1 MKLPKIPEGTRVFV
15 DANIILYTLADQSDQ
30 CRSFLARCAAGEVE
44 GWITTI
50 VAAEICHRR
59 MMMEARSRGLVASN
73 PAKELARKP
82 ATVRKLATYAD
93 EVRALLGGGL
103 FVETVQPGDF
113 YPALDFQHTHGL
125 LTNDSLN
132 LAVARRLG
140 LHDIATA
147 DAHFD
152 GVAGLTVH
160 RPEDIEA
167 L

>member
-1 MKLPKIPEGTRVFV
+1 MKLAKIPDGMRVFV
-15 DANIILYTLADQSDQ
+15 DANIILYTLAGQSDQ
-30 CRSFLARCAAGEVE
+30 CREFLARCASGHVE

-59 MMMEARSRGLVASN
+59 MMMEARSRALVSSN
-73 PAKELARKP
+73 PAKELGRKP
-82 ATVRKLATYAD
+82 ATVRKLSAYAD

-103 FVETVQPGDF
+103 FAEAVQPADF
-113 YPALDFQHTHGL
+113 HPALEFERAHGL

-140 LHDIATA
+140 LHAIATA
-147 DAHFD
+147 DTHFD
-152 GVAGLTVH
+152 SVGGLAAY

-167 L
+167 P

>member
-1 MKLPKIPEGTRVFV
+1 MRLAKIPDGARIFV
-15 DANIILYTLADQSDQ
+15 DANIILYALAGQSDQ
-30 CRSFLARCAAGEVE
+30 CHAFLSRCASGQVE

-59 MMMEARSRGLVASN
+59 MMMEARVRGLVSSN
-73 PAKELARKP
+73 PARELGRKP
-82 ATVRKLATYAD
+82 AATRKLFAYAE

-103 FVETVQPGDF
+103 FTEAVQPADF
-113 YPALDFQHTHGL
+113 HPALEFQHAHGL

-140 LHDIATA
+140 LRDIATA
-147 DAHFD
+147 DTHFD
-152 GVAGLTVH
+152 GAVGMAVY
-160 RPEDIEA
+160 RPDDVEP

>member
-1 MKLPKIPEGTRVFV
+1 MRLTKIPDGSRVFV
-15 DANIILYTLADQSDQ
+15 DANIILYTLAGQSEQ
-30 CRSFLARCAAGEVE
+30 CRAFLARCASGQVE
-44 GWITTI
+44 GWISTI

-59 MMMEARSRGLVASN
+59 MMMEARARGLVSSN
-73 PAKELARKP
+73 PAKELGRRP
-82 ATVRKLATYAD
+82 AIVRKLSTCAD

-103 FVETVQPGDF
+103 FAEAVQTADF
-113 YPALDFQHTHGL
+113 HPALEFQHAHGL

-147 DAHFD
+147 DNHFD
-152 GVAGLTVH
+152 GVVGLGVY
-160 RPEDIEA
+160 RPEDVEA

>member
-1 MKLPKIPEGTRVFV
+1 MNLTKIADGARVFV
-15 DANIILYTLADQSDQ
+15 DANIILYMLAGQSEQ
-30 CRSFLARCAAGEVE
+30 CRAFLARCASGEVE

-59 MMMEARSRGLVASN
+59 MMMEARSRGLVSAN
-73 PAKELARKP
+73 PAKELGKKP
-82 ATVRKLATYAD
+82 ATVRKLSTYR
-93 EVRALLGGGL
+93 EELRALLGGGL
-103 FVETVQPGDF
+103 FVEAVQP
-113 YPALDFQHTHGL
+113 ADFQSALEFQHAHGL

-132 LAVARRLG
+132 LAAARRLG

-147 DAHFD
+147 DIHFD
-152 GVAGLTVH
+152 RVSGLGVY

>member
-1 MKLPKIPEGTRVFV
+1 MKLTKISDGLRVFV
-15 DANIILYTLADQSDQ
+15 DANIILYTLAGRSQQ
-30 CRSFLARCAAGEVE
+30 CRAFLARCASGQVE

-59 MMMEARSRGLVASN
+59 MMEARARGLVSSN
-73 PAKELARKP
+73 PAKELGRKP
-82 ATVRKLATYAD
+82 ATVRKLSIYAE

-103 FVETVQPGDF
+103 FAEAVQPADF
-113 YPALDFQHTHGL
+113 HPALEFQHVHGL

-147 DAHFD
+147 DTHFD
-152 GVAGLTVH
+152 GVVGLGVY
-160 RPEDIEA
+160 RPEDVEA